1 VQGETHKMEEEF
13 KKDLEILE
21 SEIIDIQNQLAN
33 VNSQRSALATRAQQL
48 AGAAGYLRG
57 KLNIDTPPED
67 TVEKVEEKSS
77 TTTEEKSEA

>member
-1 VQGETHKMEEEF
+1 MEEEF
-13 KKDLEILE
+13 KKDLKILE

-57 KLNIDTPPED
+57 KLNIDIPPED
-67 TVEKVEEKSS
+67 TVEEVEEKSS